1 LSGNIS
7 EVRIQVRYSE
17 TDAMKF
23 VYYANYLVY
32 FEVARTSALAELGHP
47 YWEMEKRE
55 VLIPVLTSH
64 CDYRKPGRYGDQ
76 LLIRTARWR
85 LGLARI
91 RFDYEVLRGDEL
103 LATGHTEHAF
113 MHPEGR
119 PIRPPREIL
128 DLFPPRPLQSD

>member
-1 LSGNIS
+1 MNSTPANQS
-7 EVRIQVRYSE
+7 EILIQVRYSE

-47 YWEMEKRE
+47 YWEMEKRQ

-64 CDYRKPGRYGDQ
+64 CEYLKPARYGDQ
-76 LLIRTARWR
+76 LLLRTLRWR
-85 LGLARI
+85 LGQARI
-91 RFDYEVLRGDEL
+91 RFEYQVLRGEEL
-103 LATGHTEHAF
+103 LAKGYTEHAF

-119 PIRPPREIL
+119 PIRPPKEIVG
-128 DLFPPRPLQSD
+128 LFPDYPT